1 MRTVALKGLAGRKLR
16 SFLTA
21 MAVVLG
27 VAMVSGT
34 LIFSDTIQKAFDQV
48 FETSYG
54 DTSVVVSGRK
64 VVDSPTTPAAPVA
77 AALVARIEQVPGVAV
92 ASGQIVDLTG
102 SQPTTIM
109 DARGKVISGDT
120 ALGMGM
126 DPRQPRFNPLHLTA
140 GRWASGP
147 GQVVID
153 AATARDHH
161 LHVGSRVL
169 VAADGPRAPFT
180 VVGLARFGSIDSLGG
195 ATVSVFDVPTAQVLQ
210 RKQGRFD
217 TISIAAT
224 RGVSEQELTRRIA
237 RVLPPSAQ
245 VRTADDQAHADSR
258 DTREAIKIIR
268 IFLLVFGVIALFV
281 GAFVIFNTLS
291 ITLTQ
296 RTRELATLRTLGATR
311 RQVLRAVLLEA
322 LVLGLLASAAGL
334 ALGVAL
340 DGGLNALL
348 KALGADAPDASLVI
362 APRTI
367 LVALLGGV
375 SVTVIASLA
384 PALRATRV
392 PPIAAVRDGATLA
405 PSRLA
410 RHAPMIA
417 AFTTVLGIAA
427 LVAGMFASMHTTP
440 RLVLLG
446 LGLLTLFVGVGLV
459 SPRLVRPLAAV
470 VGLPARRFGGP
481 AGRLARD
488 NALRNPSR
496 TAATAAALMI
506 GLALYA
512 FVATLGEGIRS
523 STGDALREQ
532 VRADY
537 IVSTKNTDDDSAAFP
552 GAAGDAVARA
562 PGVQTASSV
571 RGDTAKVDGD
581 TLPVTGVDPAT
592 IARAYAFRWNQGSD
606 SVLTAL
612 GRDGAI
618 VDTRFA
624 DDHDLGV
631 GDRMVM
637 LSPAGRRAVLVVRGI
652 YDPPKGDPI
661 LGPVVVSQRAFDAA
675 FPRKANLFTFVNI
688 RAGSTPATTRRLERV
703 LAPYPDAGVSTRASW
718 IDGRAHSVDTILQ
731 LFYVLLG
738 LSVVVSLFGMVNTLV
753 LSIFE
758 RTRELGMLRAVG
770 LTRRQ
775 TRRMV
780 RHESVIIALIGAALG
795 LPVGLALA
803 ALVTHALA
811 DEGATFKVP
820 VGSLIAF
827 TTVALV
833 AGILAAVFPAR
844 RAARLN
850 VLDALHYE

>member
-1 MRTVALKGLAGRKLR
+1 MKTVALKGLAGRKLR
-16 SFLTA
+16 SVLTA

-54 DTSVVVSGRK
+54 DTSVVVSGK
-64 VVDSPTTPAAPVA
+64 KLVDSPTTPATTVPASLLDRV
-77 AALVARIEQVPGVAV
+77 RHVPGVAV
-92 ASGQIVDLTG
+92 ASGQIADLTG

-120 ALGMGM
+120 ALGLGM
-126 DPRQPRFNPLHLTA
+126 DPQQPRFNPMQLTA
-140 GRWASGP
+140 GRWANGA

-153 AATARDHH
+153 AGTASDHH
-161 LHVGSRVL
+161 LRVGSHVL
-169 VAADGPRAPFT
+169 AAADGPRAPFT

-195 ATVSVFDVPTAQVLQ
+195 ATVSVFDVPTAQALMG
-210 RKQGRFD
+210 KQGRFD
-217 TISIAAT
+217 TISIAAA
-224 RGVSEQELTRRIA
+224 RGLSEQELTQRIA
-237 RVLPPSAQ
+237 RVLPPTAQ
-245 VRTADDQAHADSR
+245 VRTADDQAKADSR

-322 LVLGLLASAAGL
+322 LVLGLFASALGL

-340 DGGLNALL
+340 DAGLNALL
-348 KALGADAPDASLVI
+348 KALGADAPDASMVI

-367 LVALLGGV
+367 LIALAGGV
-375 SVTVIASLA
+375 SVTVVASLA

-405 PSRLA
+405 PSRVA
-410 RHAPMIA
+410 RYAPAIA
-417 AFTTVLGIAA
+417 VMTTVLGTAA
-427 LVAGMFASMHTTP
+427 LVVGMFADMKTTP

-446 LGLLTLFVGVGLV
+446 VGLLTLFVGVGLV

-470 VGLPARRFGGP
+470 VGLPARRFGGS
-481 AGRLARD
+481 AGRLARE

-523 STGDALREQ
+523 STGDALRKQ

-537 IVSTKNTDDDSAAFP
+537 VVAAKNTDDDSATFP
-552 GAAGDAVARA
+552 GAAGAAVARA

-571 RGDTAKVDGD
+571 RGDTAKVAGE
-581 TLPVTGVDPAT
+581 TVPITGVDPTT
-592 IARAYAFRWNQGSD
+592 IARTYEFRWSEGSD
-606 SVLTAL
+606 TALGAL

-618 VDTRFA
+618 LDKRFA
-624 DDHDLGV
+624 DDHGLGV
-631 GDRMVM
+631 GDRVIV
-637 LSPAGRRAVLVVRGI
+637 LSPAGRRAALAVRGI
-652 YDPPKGDPI
+652 YDPPRGDAI
-661 LGPVVVSQRAFDAA
+661 LGPALISRGAFDAM
-675 FPRKANLFTFVNI
+675 FPRRSTMFTFVDV
-688 RAGSTPATTRRLERV
+688 RGGATPEATRGLERA
-703 LAPYPDAGVSTRASW
+703 LTPYPDAGVSTRTAW
-718 IDGRAHSVDTILQ
+718 IHKRAHGVDTILQ

-738 LSVVVSLFGMVNTLV
+738 LSVIVSLFGMVNTLV

-780 RHESVIIALIGAALG
+780 RHESVITALIGAALG
-795 LPVGLALA
+795 LPLGLALA
-803 ALVTHALA
+803 ALVTRALA
-811 DEGATFKVP
+811 DEGAMFKVP
-820 VGSLIAF
+820 VGSLLAF
-827 TTVALV
+827 TAVAIV